1 MHNECYSRSSVV
13 TVGSAA
19 RKTLLRRAVCA
30 SIAPEELPS
39 STWEYEKS
47 HFVSRPHVVGT
58 VYIPRSSCTP
68 QQVASV
74 PLEGFVNGLAVSST
88 GKFLVAA
95 VGQEHRLG
103 RWEHQKKARNEV
115 CVVQLPSG
123 DGVIAMDTETR
134 EEKMKDVDG
143 EEAD

>member
-1 MHNECYSRSSVV
+1 VF
-13 TVGSAA
+13 A
-19 RKTLLRRAVCA
+19 K
-30 SIAPEELPS
+30 
-39 STWEYEKS
+39 
-47 HFVSRPHVVGT
+47 
-58 VYIPRSSCTP
+58 
-68 QQVASV
+68 VASV

-103 RWEHQKKARNEV
+103 RWEHLKKARNEV

-123 DGVIAMDTETR
+123 AGDEGVTAMETESAGDEDQR
-134 EEKMKDVDG
+134 DVDG